1 MGACCVGQVE
11 DHLLAKIDEYD
22 RRYPPRASPGLSP
35 ANVFAGGAEAA
46 AKDTADAAAANSGGT
61 VSSSLAATDAAAA
74 AVAAGVAGVGEALRQ
89 RLDLPIHQRMNR
101 ASTRATLGYLF
112 NHMRCG
118 IYVMIR
124 HGAVR
129 MFVPFVNAAYTNS
142 WSAALHWSGKG
153 PGGERDGSDPE
164 LGQDVRG
171 YYEAKQQRAGCREEN
186 VIPDVGEWW
195 ANGNIICNEHCP
207 PGQDQSQ
214 YWGDQLL
221 VLE

>member
-1 MGACCVGQVE
+1 M
-11 DHLLAKIDEYD
+11 
-22 RRYPPRASPGLSP
+22 
-35 ANVFAGGAEAA
+35 
-46 AKDTADAAAANSGGT
+46 
-61 VSSSLAATDAAAA
+61 SSSLAATDAAAA

-112 NHMRCG
+112 NNMRCG

-221 VLE
+221 VPLRDMLHELCDQRQVRARAVHESSRASRTASGSAPRAPPGARDD